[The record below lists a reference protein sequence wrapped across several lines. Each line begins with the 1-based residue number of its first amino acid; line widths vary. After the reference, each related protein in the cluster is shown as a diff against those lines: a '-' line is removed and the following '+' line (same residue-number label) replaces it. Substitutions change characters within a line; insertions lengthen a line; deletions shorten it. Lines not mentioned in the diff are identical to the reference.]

1 MDVVIKELLIK
12 KPFVR
17 MRSECATPHAV
28 SDTRMQSVPD
38 GLNMYDVYSQADF
51 LREYYPSGH
60 LIYNRDVYPDRF
72 RQDPETKRI
81 YKEELI
87 RCGFAFQQIIALRQT
102 ITLCGN
108 DVQFSL
114 NEKDAK
120 ESDNNNFY
128 EFLRGWETHDMEVA
142 WYLAARAAKIVGDSA
157 IVGFMHNGKFRW
169 KVLSYLEGDTLYP
182 HYDPETGQLSIFVRQ
197 YEDYDEDGKTITKW
211 AEVWDNTYCY
221 KYKESQI
228 GVEGIVNKIK
238 NKFGLDGYKLVSTT
252 AHNFPFIPISYI
264 RTSGPCWAPAQE
276 TIEQYE
282 LAFSYMAQNNT
293 AFALP
298 ILTLS
303 GEDIEV
309 NGEPMTDSIKV
320 LTMGSD
326 SKAAYLNPPDG
337 SNLFTMQL
345 NKLYDLIL
353 EQCSVAKVPE
363 VKSGDM
369 PGIAVKL
376 LFSPSIERAME
387 DSNLFKPFINGMV
400 RIFKYGYGVE
410 IKKVTALSNLKISS
424 YIEPYVHMN
433 TSELI
438 TNLATAVQN
447 NFLSHETASERIR
460 MYASAQ
466 EYDRIMREYKESQQM
481 DVLEELNKSNN
492 DDAQSNKVEENNV

>member
-1 MDVVIKELLIK
+1 MDVMIRELLVK

-17 MRSECATPHAV
+17 MRAECVTNRPV
-28 SDTRMQSVPD
+28 SDISMQSVPQEMN
-38 GLNMYDVYSQADF
+38 LYDVYTQADF

-60 LIYNRDVYPDRF
+60 LIYNKDVYPDRY

-81 YKEELI
+81 YKEEII

-102 ITLCGN
+102 ISLCGN
-108 DVQFSL
+108 DVQFTL
-114 NEKDAK
+114 NKENAS

-142 WYLAARAAKIVGDSA
+142 WYLAARATKIVGDA
-157 IVGFMHNGKFRW
+157 ALVGFMHNGKFRW
-169 KVLSYLEGDTLYP
+169 KILSYIDGDTLYP
-182 HYDPETGQLSIFVRQ
+182 HYDPETGKLSIFVRQ
-197 YEDYDEDGKTITKW
+197 YNDYDEDGKTITRW
-211 AEVWDNTYCY
+211 AEVWDDTYCY
-221 KYKESQI
+221 RFKESHAGLD
-228 GVEGIVNKIK
+228 GVVTKIK
-238 NKFGLDGYKLVSTT
+238 NKFGLDGYKLVSKV
-252 AHNFPFIPISYI
+252 AHNFPFIPIAYI
-264 RTSGPCWAPAQE
+264 RTSGPCWEPAQE
-276 TIEQYE
+276 TIEQFE
-282 LAFSYMAQNNT
+282 LAFSYMSQNNT

-298 ILTLS
+298 ILTLQ
-303 GEDIEV
+303 GDDIEV
-309 NGEPMTDSIKV
+309 NGAPMTDSIKV
-320 LTMGSD
+320 LTMGTD
-326 SKAAYLNPPDG
+326 SKASYLNPPDG

-387 DSNLFKPFINGMV
+387 DSNLYKPFINGMV

-410 IKKVTALSNLKISS
+410 KKKVTIMSNLDISS

-433 TSELI
+433 TSELV

-481 DVLEELNKSNN
+481 DIIEQLNSKSNN
-492 DDAQSNKVEENNV
+492 ANPNED